1 MCDRGGFKLFSY
13 QEHDNPNVS
22 FEQINCDTI
31 MQVMH
36 AKSCG
41 TLLIRER
48 RITFDFLC
56 DRMLLFRVTNASGIL
71 MCFSS

>member
-1 MCDRGGFKLFSY
+1 MFYY
-13 QEHDNPNVS
+13 QGHGNPNVS
-22 FEQINCDTI
+22 FEQINCDII

-41 TLLIRER
+41 TLLIREG
-48 RITFDFLC
+48 RITFDLFC
-56 DRMLLFRVTNASGIL
+56 DRTLLFRVTNVSGIL